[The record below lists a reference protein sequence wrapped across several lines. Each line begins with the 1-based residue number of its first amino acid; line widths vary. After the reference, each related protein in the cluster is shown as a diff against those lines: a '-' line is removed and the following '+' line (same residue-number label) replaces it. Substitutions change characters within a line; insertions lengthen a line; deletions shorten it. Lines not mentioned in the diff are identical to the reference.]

1 MGESAKRRNNCK
13 EIMPKL
19 SSHRSEVFD
28 YFYNKYNVVPDE
40 NFRETEF
47 ESEVPAEILKKQPL
61 MNVSTGYLW
70 A

>member
-1 MGESAKRRNNCK
+1 MS
-13 EIMPKL
+13 KL